1 LVGADGVL
9 AAEHEFT
16 KQSVNKNVAVSAPAS
31 AVQVA
36 SPLPEY
42 PSWHFT
48 ATVPAVVLVPVP
60 LALSLLATLIAAQVA
75 AMQSVNKNVAV
86 SAPASAV
93 QVASPLPE
101 YPLWHFTATVPAV
114 VLVPV
119 PLALSLLAT
128 LIAAQVAAKQSV
140 NKNVAVSALASAV
153 QIALPLPEYPS
164 THFTATVP
172 VVVLVPVPRTPRLTS
187 LASLSLLATSIEA
200 QVAAVQPP
208 KEVASV
214 NVEEVPE

>member
-1 LVGADGVL
+1 VAENVTLFPLVGADGVL

-75 AMQSVNKNVAV
+75 A
-86 SAPASAV
+86 
-93 QVASPLPE
+93 
-101 YPLWHFTATVPAV
+101 
-114 VLVPV
+114 
-119 PLALSLLAT
+119 
-128 LIAAQVAAKQSV
+128 
-140 NKNVAVSALASAV
+140 
-153 QIALPLPEYPS
+153 
-164 THFTATVP
+164 
-172 VVVLVPVPRTPRLTS
+172 
-187 LASLSLLATSIEA
+187 
-200 QVAAVQPP
+200 VQPP

-214 NVEEVPE
+214 NVDEVPE